1 MKRGI
6 SLIVIS
12 VSAIVVLTLLGV
24 ITFSLIETSNKAKK
38 IQFAEEIEMV
48 QIAVKSYYNINKEYP
63 VTQNIMVSNILQSSL
78 DQFEGETKNETSGE
92 YVLSIIDY
100 QKAGIKNLKYG
111 NSNGSADDVYAVSLQ
126 TGKVYY
132 AKGLKIGSKIY
143 YTKTD
148 EISNL
153 INDTGKLNSDEYT
166 RKAILYNEQ
175 EIEVKS
181 GNTRE
186 TQKRITLQV
195 PKVYEK
201 ISVRVNS
208 GTTQVNSSSQNE
220 NYYIYIIDVNT
231 SSTIF
236 VEYSFDGNT
245 LKETYNVS
253 V

>member
-1 MKRGI
+1 MMKK
-6 SLIVIS
+6 LIS
-12 VSAIVVLTLLGV
+12 VLLVALFTSTVFAATL
-24 ITFSLIETSNKAKK
+24 
-38 IQFAEEIEMV
+38 
-48 QIAVKSYYNINKEYP
+48 SY
-63 VTQNIMVSNILQSSL
+63 
-78 DQFEGETKNETSGE
+78 KNNT
-92 YVLSIIDY
+92 Y
-100 QKAGIKNLKYG
+100 QKLA
-111 NSNGSADDVYAVSLQ
+111 
-126 TGKVYY
+126 
-132 AKGLKIGSKIY
+132 
-143 YTKTD
+143 
-148 EISNL
+148 
-153 INDTGKLNSDEYT
+153 DEYT

>member
-1 MKRGI
+1 MKKLI
-6 SLIVIS
+6 NAVAILAASASLFA
-12 VSAIVVLTLLGV
+12 VS
-24 ITFSLIETSNKAKK
+24 
-38 IQFAEEIEMV
+38 
-48 QIAVKSYYNINKEYP
+48 Y
-63 VTQNIMVSNILQSSL
+63 
-78 DQFEGETKNETSGE
+78 KNNT
-92 YVLSIIDY
+92 Y
-100 QKAGIKNLKYG
+100 QKLA
-111 NSNGSADDVYAVSLQ
+111 
-126 TGKVYY
+126 
-132 AKGLKIGSKIY
+132 
-143 YTKTD
+143 
-148 EISNL
+148 
-153 INDTGKLNSDEYT
+153 DEYT

>member
-12 VSAIVVLTLLGV
+12 VSAVVVLTLLGV

-78 DQFEGETKNETSGE
+78 DQFEGEIKNDGE
-92 YVLSIIDY
+92 YVFSIIDY
-100 QKAGIKNLKYG
+100 SKAGIKNLKYG
-111 NSNGSADDVYAVSLQ
+111 NSKGSADDVYAVSLQ

-132 AKGLKIGSKIY
+132 AKGLKIGSKVY
-143 YTKTD
+143 YTRTD

-153 INDTGKLNSDEYT
+153 INDTSKLNSDEYT

-175 EIEVKS
+175 EIEVKNGS
-181 GNTRE
+181 TRDV
-186 TQKRITLQV
+186 QKRITLQV
-195 PKVYEK
+195 PKVYEQ
-201 ISVRVNS
+201 ISVKVNS
-208 GTTQVNSSSQNE
+208 NATPINSSTQNE
-220 NYYIYIIDVNT
+220 NYYIYIIDVDT
-231 SSTIF
+231 VSTIF
-236 VEYSFDGNT
+236 VEYNFDGNK

-253 V
+253 I